1 MAGAGVV
8 VAASGL
14 LGVTDVG
21 TESFGG
27 FDMIENFLSKVEV
40 LREPFRNKLKDGMLL
55 FCEKRLVDV
64 EDRGRG

>member
-1 MAGAGVV
+1 M

-21 TESFGG
+21 TESFDD

-40 LREPFRNKLKDGMLL
+40 LREPFRNRLKDGMLL
-55 FCEKRLVDV
+55 LCEKRFVDG
-64 EDRGRG
+64 EDPG